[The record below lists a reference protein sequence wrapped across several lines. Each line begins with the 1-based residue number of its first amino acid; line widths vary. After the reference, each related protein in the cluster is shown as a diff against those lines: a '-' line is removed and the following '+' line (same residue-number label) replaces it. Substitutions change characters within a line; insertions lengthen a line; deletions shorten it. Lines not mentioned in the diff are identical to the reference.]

1 MTRRLIAI
9 SALVL
14 ALSIPG
20 TAAVAEDGSGTA
32 SCPNGMTGAQFG
44 AHVAD
49 MARMGH
55 IGTDMNPG
63 MHQGYSPM
71 AR

>member
-1 MTRRLIAI
+1 MTRRLILVA
-9 SALVL
+9 ALVV
-14 ALSIPG
+14 ALMVPGIP
-20 TAAVAEDGSGTA
+20 AVAEDGSQMA
-32 SCPNGMTGAQFG
+32 SCHATSGAAFG

-49 MARMGH
+49 MARSGH
-55 IGTDMNPG
+55 LGGDMNPG